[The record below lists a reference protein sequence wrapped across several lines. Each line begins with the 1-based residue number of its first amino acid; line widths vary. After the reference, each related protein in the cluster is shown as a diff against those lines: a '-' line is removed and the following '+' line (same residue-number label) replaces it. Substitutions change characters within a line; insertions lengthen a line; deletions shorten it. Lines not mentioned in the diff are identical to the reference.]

1 MKIDLRIVLYIKL
14 ISIELNFRLTR
25 FQIGTYSEDETLRFP
40 EREAVEIGCIKGESN
55 SEV

>member
-1 MKIDLRIVLYIKL
+1 MQTST
-14 ISIELNFRLTR
+14 ISIELNFRLIR

-40 EREAVEIGCIKGESN
+40 DREAVEIGSIKGESN